1 MARSKEIFPLKEEE
15 ITMEALI
22 NPIFIKIK
30 MVLKTI

>member
-1 MARSKEIFPLKEEE
+1 MAKLIEIFPLKEEE

-30 MVLKTI
+30 IILKTI